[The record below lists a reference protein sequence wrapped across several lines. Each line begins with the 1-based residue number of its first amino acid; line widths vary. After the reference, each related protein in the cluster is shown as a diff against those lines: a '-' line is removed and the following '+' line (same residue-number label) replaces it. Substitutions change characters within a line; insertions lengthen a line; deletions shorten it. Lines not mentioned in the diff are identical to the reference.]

1 LGDEGFDSIVE
12 DAGKS
17 FGFDS
22 TEWLVSYRSRVR
34 EVFLIFGKML
44 FVFSKIF
51 SRTPDTPKK
60 PLYYRVYRLSLQK
73 GRPIYRIKTVARP

>member
-1 LGDEGFDSIVE
+1 MCFLGDEGFDSIVE

-34 EVFLIFGKML
+34 EVFLICGPPTIQKNHYTIAYIDYL
-44 FVFSKIF
+44 YKKVALYIESK
-51 SRTPDTPKK
+51 
-60 PLYYRVYRLSLQK
+60 Q
-73 GRPIYRIKTVARP
+73 